1 MRWLLS
7 SIALVSIFL
16 VDCGGGNDNH
26 GLSTE
31 AVDGQG
37 GVKGGTARTS
47 GTLPASAGGASN
59 AAGASGANSTVRT
72 GGTTG
77 VAGATGSAIGTGG
90 SPGTLSN
97 VLDVVVDQGP
107 ANVGYVNGLFAKV
120 TICEPGTSNCQSI
133 DHVIVDTGSFGLRVL
148 ESVVTLSLPAVK
160 NSSANPLAE
169 CAQFVSGTAWGP
181 IVHADVKMAGETA
194 TSIPIQ
200 LIGEN
205 AYPMPNASACTGTAM
220 NDISSLGS
228 NGILGIGIYPQDC
241 GTACTVANGNP
252 GIYMACTSSLSGG
265 CKSTVVPLDS
275 QVTNPIVGF
284 PVDKNG
290 LIIQLPSV
298 PDQGSSLVSGKLVF
312 GIGTQANNGLG
323 SAKMFTPVDAY
334 GNIGTTFPPGGTQ
347 YTGFLDSGSN
357 AIYFLNSAK
366 SGLAGCS
373 SKVYTN
379 FYCPSS
385 TTSLDATIFGN
396 NGSSTDIHFNVV
408 NATQLNGS
416 MCAFNDLA
424 GPMPGF
430 PASTPG
436 ALDYIWGLAFF
447 FGRNIYT
454 AIEQQ
459 NTPGGQGPYVAF

>member
-1 MRWLLS
+1 MRELI
-7 SIALVSIFL
+7 SIALVSMFL

-26 GLSTE
+26 E
-31 AVDGQG
+31 AAIAQG
-37 GVKGGTARTS
+37 
-47 GTLPASAGGASN
+47 
-59 AAGASGANSTVRT
+59 
-72 GGTTG
+72 
-77 VAGATGSAIGTGG
+77 GATGSTSGTRGTLHTGGANTAASTLRTGGSAGVISSTSTSGGARGTGG

-97 VLDVVVDQGP
+97 VLDVVVDEGP
-107 ANVGYVNGLFAKV
+107 PNIGYVNGLFAKV

-133 DHVIVDTGSFGLRVL
+133 DHVIVDTGSCGLRVL
-148 ESVVTLSLPAVK
+148 ESAVTLSLPAVK
-160 NSSANPLAE
+160 NSSGNPLAE

-181 IVHADVKMAGETA
+181 LVRADVKMAGETA

-200 LIGEN
+200 IIGEN
-205 AYPMPNASACTGTAM
+205 AYPLPNASACSGTAI

-228 NGILGIGIYPQDC
+228 NGILGVGIYQQDC
-241 GTACTVANGNP
+241 GTACTLTNGNP

-265 CKSTVVPLDS
+265 CKSTAVPLDS
-275 QVTNPIVGF
+275 QVVNPIVGF

-312 GIGTQANNGLG
+312 GIGTQTNNGLG
-323 SAKMFTPVDAY
+323 SAKVFNPVDAY

-366 SGLAGCS
+366 SGLAGCTSKLYS
-373 SKVYTN
+373 S
-379 FYCPSS
+379 FYCPAS

-396 NGSSTDIHFNVV
+396 SGASADIHFNVTNV
-408 NATQLNGS
+408 AQLNGS

-430 PASTPG
+430 PASDPG
-436 ALDYIWGLAFF
+436 SLDYIWGLAFF

-459 NTPGGQGPYVAF
+459 DTPSGKGPYVAF